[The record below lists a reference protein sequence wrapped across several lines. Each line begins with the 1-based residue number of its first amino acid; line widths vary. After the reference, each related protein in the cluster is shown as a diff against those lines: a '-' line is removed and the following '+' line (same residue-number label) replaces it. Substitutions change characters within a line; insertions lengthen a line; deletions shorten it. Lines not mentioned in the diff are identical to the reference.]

1 MLYWNSIY
9 YFLVTRN
16 AKKAKKKEESDQ
28 GPEYNELPETDSEK
42 EEGASST
49 TTSDTDD
56 EGEEEAK
63 TNNTT
68 PVKHNTKSATKRCV
82 KTFILTFIDYFN
94 INEYVLKN
102 RKSNFYQEKNM
113 IYNFSRTDVNNNK
126 KRKAAPPPPNNSPTP
141 ARKSPV
147 KRSRKRERPNVFM
160 TRDHFVPS
168 STNEVVLKSPDEVKT
183 INDFR

>member
-94 INEYVLKN
+94 INEYVLKTGN
-102 RKSNFYQEKNM
+102 PIFTKKKIWYIIFPGLMWTTTKKEKQHHLHQ
-113 IYNFSRTDVNNNK
+113 ITLQH
-126 KRKAAPPPPNNSPTP
+126 PPG
-141 ARKSPV
+141 KV
-147 KRSRKRERPNVFM
+147 QW
-160 TRDHFVPS
+160 
-168 STNEVVLKSPDEVKT
+168 NEVARENVPMFSWLATTSFHHQRMKWC
-183 INDFR
+183 